1 MPPDGACRRA
11 PSGPYVRFRPV
22 SGGLDVLLEP
32 WHGGDVE
39 IRFPTEP
46 LPYQRRLIE
55 ALGCRVV
62 VDPEAPYPGC
72 QDCRPT
78 QGSRSDVMPAA
89 IAAHDVLRTRL
100 CPIAGCPNE
109 QPCRDHPDAG
119 LAPRTVLK
127 PKEDAAVARIDVPV
141 KRKPVCVNHP
151 DREAPNRGRYAYK
164 CAECRQQQPPT
175 PATPPPKPT
184 IDPATVAGGHDR
196 KPPLGGAVA
205 KVPIRERPPL
215 TPSRPV
221 PKITLPSGEGYAS
234 KVAVVAKAAADVDAA
249 VAASDVA
256 ERNLEG
262 ALLTFHE
269 LVEQLKDA

>member
-72 QDCRPT
+72 DDCRPT
-78 QGSRSDVMPAA
+78 EGSRSDVMAA
-89 IAAHDVLRTRL
+89 ATAAHDLLRTRL

-127 PKEDAAVARIDVPV
+127 PREVVV

-151 DREAPNRGRYAYK
+151 DREAPNRGRYAYR

-196 KPPLGGAVA
+196 KPP
-205 KVPIRERPPL
+205 
-215 TPSRPV
+215 TPEPEE
-221 PKITLPSGEGYAS
+221 P
-234 KVAVVAKAAADVDAA
+234 KVAGKLAPLALEIDVLR
-249 VAASDVA
+249 A
-256 ERNLEG
+256 ERQQLEEKWE
-262 ALLTFHE
+262 AAWTAFMAAIDE
-269 LVEQLKDA
+269 LKDA